1 MKKILIVLSL
11 IASVQVANAQGG
23 VAGAKKAEDGSLLSN
38 GGRVLGVTA
47 VAGSLKEAI
56 DKAYALTKKVKF
68 DGGFYR
74 NDIGARALKALK

>member
-1 MKKILIVLSL
+1 MIDLNDIPGHCPFIIKGIMT
-11 IASVQVANAQGG
+11 